1 MSPPTIKNLLNLN
14 GRTALITGAAGNLG
28 KEISGALAELG
39 ADLILVDH
47 PDINFSDI
55 QNNLKD
61 SWGIKV
67 YPYHCDL
74 ENEESRLELISKI
87 KLDHEKINI
96 LINNAA
102 FIGSS
107 KLNGWTGT
115 LAEQSLDSW
124 RRALEVNLTAPFH
137 LSQKLE
143 PLLNGSEGANIINI
157 GSIYG
162 IYAPDFSLYEGTDMG
177 NPAAYGVSKAGL
189 NHLTKWLSTSMA
201 PNIRVNSICP
211 GGISRNQP
219 NEFVTKYIQ
228 KTPLKRMANESD
240 FLGVMAYLAS
250 DMSLYV
256 TGQVIQVDG
265 GWGVW

>member
-1 MSPPTIKNLLNLN
+1 MSSETIKNFLNLN
-14 GRTALITGAAGNLG
+14 GRIALITGATGNLG
-28 KEISGALAELG
+28 RVMSNALAELG

-47 PDINFSDI
+47 PDVDFNELE
-55 QNNLKD
+55 NELRELWNV
-61 SWGIKV
+61 KV
-67 YPYHCDL
+67 YSYHCDL
-74 ENEESRLELISKI
+74 ENEKSRLKLISKI
-87 KLDHEKINI
+87 KIEHKKINI

-102 FIGSS
+102 FIGVS
-107 KLNGWTGT
+107 KLGGWIGS
-115 LAEQSLDSW
+115 LAEQSLDTW

-137 LSQKLE
+137 LCQKLE

-162 IYAPDFSLYEGTDMG
+162 IYAPDFSLYEGTNMG

-189 NHLTKWLSTSMA
+189 DQLTKYLSTSMA
-201 PNIRVNSICP
+201 PNIRVNSISP
-211 GGISRNQP
+211 GGVSRNQP
-219 NEFVTKYIQ
+219 NEFVKRYIK

-240 FLGVMAYLAS
+240 FIGVVAYLAS

-256 TGQVIQVDG
+256 TGQVVQVDG

>member
-1 MSPPTIKNLLNLN
+1 M
-14 GRTALITGAAGNLG
+14 
-28 KEISGALAELG
+28 
-39 ADLILVDH
+39 
-47 PDINFSDI
+47 
-55 QNNLKD
+55 
-61 SWGIKV
+61 
-67 YPYHCDL
+67 
-74 ENEESRLELISKI
+74 
-87 KLDHEKINI
+87 
-96 LINNAA
+96 
-102 FIGSS
+102 
-107 KLNGWTGT
+107 
-115 LAEQSLDSW
+115 
-124 RRALEVNLTAPFH
+124 
-137 LSQKLE
+137 
-143 PLLNGSEGANIINI
+143 LNGSEGANIINI

-250 DMSLYV
+250 DMSVYV